1 MLFILKTKALTLL
14 ALTLNV
20 DTVNLELQ
28 TLMVFINYCELYTHR
43 NLANYLNSSHFR
55 PNTWTKWPFV
65 LLEDIHFSTS

>member
-1 MLFILKTKALTLL
+1 MLFVLKTKAITLL

-28 TLMVFINYCELYTHR
+28 MLMVFINYCQLYTHI
-43 NLANYLNSSHFR
+43 NLGNYLNSSDFR
-55 PNTWTKWPFV
+55 PNIWTKWPFV